1 MPTDDTGNYKSSCL
15 QTIFST
21 IPVYSFPMKVK
32 DVSFISYVAVRGI
45 DEEEGAVQRILS
57 KRRIASIKDFIL
69 SGNMFF
75 NTFILN
81 WTEQE
86 YTPTYS
92 NGSITIPL
100 SHAAAQMID
109 GQHRM
114 KGLEAA
120 MEVRSEVGDENILVS
135 LCIGLSTKQ
144 ASTIY
149 LNINSEQKPAPKS
162 LIYDLFGES
171 VDDPNHVI
179 NRAGDI
185 AQELNDNPESPYFK
199 TIKYPG
205 TPRNVG
211 IIDLSIVVS
220 ALKRHL
226 EADGA
231 FAGVKLNSLDYQ
243 GQAVLNYFI
252 AIKSYYERDKLW
264 YNKTSNPFFRG
275 AGFNGAI
282 DYLTSTLLMKCAE
295 NHSFTVKMFKQLLHL
310 DSDDLLV
317 NEDIKQLDGK
327 SARKKV
333 ADYLKSHLLGTL
345 PEQDEY
351 EF

>member
-15 QTIFST
+15 KTIFST

-45 DEEEGAVQRILS
+45 DQEEGAVQRILN
-57 KRRIASIKDFIL
+57 KRRIDSIKDFIL
-69 SGNMFF
+69 KDNMFF

-81 WTEQE
+81 WTAQE
-86 YTPTYS
+86 YTPTYN
-92 NGSITIPL
+92 NGRITIPL
-100 SHAAAQMID
+100 THEAAQMID

-114 KGLEAA
+114 AGFKAA
-120 MEVRSEVGDENILVS
+120 MEVRPEVGDENILVS
-135 LCIGLSTKQ
+135 LCIGLSTKE

-171 VDDPNHVI
+171 VDDPDHVI
-179 NRAGDI
+179 NRASDI
-185 AQELNDNPESPYFK
+185 AQELNENPESPYLK

-211 IIDLSIVVS
+211 IIDLSTVVS

-226 EADGA
+226 GPDGA
-231 FAGVKLNSLDYQ
+231 FAGVNLRSLDFQ
-243 GQAVLNYFI
+243 SQAVLNYFI

-264 YNKTSNPFFRG
+264 DKKTSNPFFRG

-295 NHSFTVKMFKQLLHL
+295 TQSFKVKTFKELLHL

-317 NEDIKQLDGK
+317 NENIKQLDGK

-333 ADYLKSHLLGTL
+333 TDYLKSHLVSTL